1 MELSKWLQR
10 RHWQTEQN
18 WSYIN
23 HYAVDV
29 CQLPNDGI
37 WKKILC
43 VQLISNFSSS
53 IYLLPVSKISHL
65 SCCEHMNTELM
76 DLRPNLDRSFLTE
89 SPESVLEWPAVPVLC
104 TGCTCG
110 CVFALAAAWIEMA
123 LKRPVLAWALSLPL
137 DLTGEIFLMKGH
149 MNTLYRAVINYRC
162 VVN

>member
-18 WSYIN
+18 WSCIN

-76 DLRPNLDRSFLTE
+76 DLCPNLDRSFLTE
-89 SPESVLEWPAVPVLC
+89 SPVFWSGQLYQYFVLGVHVGVL
-104 TGCTCG
+104 
-110 CVFALAAAWIEMA
+110 ALAAAWIEMA
-123 LKRPVLAWALSLPL
+123 LKKPVLAWALPLPL
-137 DLTGEIFLMKGH
+137 DLTGEIFLIKGH
-149 MNTLYRAVINYRC
+149 LNTLYRAVINYRC